1 VSGVFKSFVASGNFG
16 RSKHYRSVMV
26 QYCGRGNIAGA
37 EWRGHR
43 GESTAARRRGKL
55 RKYDSERRD
64 VVPGFLRNRAL
75 PGRQVKNRPRDFTLE
90 LRGP

>member
-1 VSGVFKSFVASGNFG
+1 VSGAYKSFVASGNFG

-26 QYCGRGNIAGA
+26 QYCGGGNIA
-37 EWRGHR
+37 
-43 GESTAARRRGKL
+43 SAAWAPRREYCGTPSRQL

-64 VVPGFLRNRAL
+64 FVPGFLRNRAL
-75 PGRQVKNRPRDFTLE
+75 RDSQVKNYRRNFTLE